1 MVESPIPHMFYVFV
15 LLKELQSSY
24 FQSSTKRNRNV
35 SIWLGMSFVK
45 KKRSYNI
52 WSTLFKYEN
61 KNIDSIHNC
70 LKNDDTNIWQKLI
83 VIKVSIFGTF
93 LKRYLTSHA
102 KISLFKQITGRV
114 EGPPVAIFLALEI

>member
-15 LLKELQSSY
+15 LLKELQSS
-24 FQSSTKRNRNV
+24 FQSSTKCNRNV
-35 SIWLGMSFVK
+35 SIWLGMGFVK

-93 LKRYLTSHA
+93 LKRYLMSHA
-102 KISLFKQITGRV
+102 KISLFEQITGRV

>member
-1 MVESPIPHMFYVFV
+1 MQKSGNDE
-15 LLKELQSSY
+15 K
-24 FQSSTKRNRNV
+24 
-35 SIWLGMSFVK
+35 
-45 KKRSYNI
+45 NI
-52 WSTLFKYEN
+52 WSKLFKYEN

-83 VIKVSIFGTF
+83 VIKVTIFGTF

-102 KISLFKQITGRV
+102 KISLFEQITGRV